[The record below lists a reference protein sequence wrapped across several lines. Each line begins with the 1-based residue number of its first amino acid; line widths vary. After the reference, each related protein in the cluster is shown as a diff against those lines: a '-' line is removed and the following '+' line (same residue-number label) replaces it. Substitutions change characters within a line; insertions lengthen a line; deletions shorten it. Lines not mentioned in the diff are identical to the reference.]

1 MMNNMKKTESK
12 NFAVEAFVIL
22 PFGLVS
28 SRGSS
33 KKFAGKILLGNNMNN
48 LWKKNQKYL

>member
-1 MMNNMKKTESK
+1 MLNIFSNVIDQTYFRVYSGIKMEKT
-12 NFAVEAFVIL
+12 
-22 PFGLVS
+22 FGLVS

-48 LWKKNQKYL
+48 L